1 MLDYTVS
8 SLYFF
13 LSFQPCSWLYSIWNL
28 DTVLMYPRVLCRC
41 TAHAYWHHRSSGP
54 SLHELRL
61 GECIYSTAGSLSLF
75 FCTNVYFKRSVHY
88 SCRCVGQIIRW
99 STLHP
104 SFSPHVYSWCHS
116 SYLPWSGKRS
126 PRQRRLRPRRTTSI
140 ERVSVG
146 QYYCAIYTAELH
158 DSWRYRQCLPAADVV
173 QSRYKNIPLLDSS
186 DPMSNICS
194 TDDILPVKMAEQNA
208 STV

>member
-1 MLDYTVS
+1 MCSTCILAS
-8 SLYFF
+8 SFIWTI
-13 LSFQPCSWLYSIWNL
+13 PSWTKTW
-28 DTVLMYPRVLCRC
+28 RVLAVFPCFLYKCLLQTICSLQLPLCRSNYSMVHLTPFIFPARLFLVPFQLSSMNGMKRETVTEA
-41 TAHAYWHHRSSGP
+41 TAT
-54 SLHELRL
+54 SL
-61 GECIYSTAGSLSLF
+61 T
-75 FCTNVYFKRSVHY
+75 
-88 SCRCVGQIIRW
+88 
-99 STLHP
+99 
-104 SFSPHVYSWCHS
+104 
-116 SYLPWSGKRS
+116 
-126 PRQRRLRPRRTTSI
+126 PRRTTSI